1 MHASPLQNEMPNQ
14 NPEERAGLAL
24 LFIGGVSLYV
34 FLLYVWAG
42 NAPNVIA
49 FFSILVTLLIGW
61 GIRARFAPP
70 KPPPPPP
77 RAGFT
82 KRIAER
88 FKKPPPAAPPPPAA
102 APRPS
107 AGATPPPK
115 KGLFGGLFKPKEP
128 QKK

>member
-1 MHASPLQNEMPNQ
+1 MPNQ

-88 FKKPPPAAPPPPAA
+88 FKRKPPPAAPPPATAA
-102 APRPS
+102 APRPGQPS

>member
-1 MHASPLQNEMPNQ
+1 MPNS

-24 LFIGGVSLYV
+24 LFIGSVSLYV

-49 FFSILVTLLIGW
+49 FFSILGTLLIGW

-77 RAGFT
+77 KPGFT

-88 FKKPPPAAPPPPAA
+88 FKGKPPPAAPPSPAA

-115 KGLFGGLFKPKEP
+115 KGLFGGLFKPKEQ